1 MAKDKKEE
9 AAPKKAAASKKEAA
23 PKVEAAPE
31 ETLEATPE
39 AIDENL
45 PWEPKITALV
55 CNWCTYAG
63 ADLAGTSR
71 MDYKPNVRIVK
82 LPCTGRIDPLFII
95 KAFENGADGVLV
107 SGCHP
112 GDCHY
117 STGNY
122 HARRRWIGFNA
133 LMEFTGIDMRRLH
146 FSWVSASEAI
156 KWVDLVNNV
165 TDEVKELGP
174 FIDYQEINF

>member
-1 MAKDKKEE
+1 MPEE
-9 AAPKKAAASKKEAA
+9 AKI
-23 PKVEAAPE
+23 
-31 ETLEATPE
+31 ETEGVF
-39 AIDENL
+39 
-45 PWEPKITALV
+45 EPKIMAFV

-71 MDYKPNVRIVK
+71 MEYRPNVRIIK
-82 LPCTGRIDPLFII
+82 LPCTGRIDPLFIM

-117 STGNY
+117 TTGNY
-122 HARRRWIGFNA
+122 HARRRWTAFKDLLA
-133 LMEFTGIDMRRLH
+133 FTGIDLKRVQ

-156 KWVDLVNNV
+156 KWVELINNV
-165 TDEVKELGP
+165 TDDMEALGP
-174 FIDYQEINF
+174 FMKFKEMNKKGPNQG

>member
-1 MAKDKKEE
+1 MAKDNKKETKAKK
-9 AAPKKAAASKKEAA
+9 AAPKKAETKTEA
-23 PKVEAAPE
+23 VEENA
-31 ETLEATPE
+31 LEANL
-39 AIDENL
+39 ENL

-71 MDYKPNVRIVK
+71 MDYKPNVRIIK

-122 HARRRWIGFNA
+122 HARRRWMGFNT

-156 KWVDLVNNV
+156 KWVDLVNNI
-165 TDEVKELGP
+165 TDEVKSLGP
-174 FIDYQEINF
+174 FVDYQEINF

>member
-1 MAKDKKEE
+1 MSEHSE
-9 AAPKKAAASKKEAA
+9 QPSSGY
-23 PKVEAAPE
+23 
-31 ETLEATPE
+31 
-39 AIDENL
+39 
-45 PWEPKITALV
+45 EPKIMAFV

-71 MDYKPNVRIVK
+71 MEYRPNVRIIK

-117 STGNY
+117 TTGNY
-122 HARRRWIGFNA
+122 HARRRWIGFKN
-133 LMEFTGIDMRRLH
+133 LMEFVGIDMRRLH

-156 KWVDLVNNV
+156 KWVDLINGV
-165 TDEVKELGP
+165 TDEIKKLGP
-174 FIDYQEINF
+174 FMEYKGLKENRAEQRKG

>member
-1 MAKDKKEE
+1 MKEVEKTKMAGIE
-9 AAPKKAAASKKEAA
+9 PHF
-23 PKVEAAPE
+23 
-31 ETLEATPE
+31 
-39 AIDENL
+39 
-45 PWEPKITALV
+45 EPKIMAFV

-71 MDYKPNVRIVK
+71 MEYRPNVRIIK

-117 STGNY
+117 TTGNY
-122 HARRRWIGFNA
+122 HARRRWMGFKA
-133 LMEFTGIDMRRLH
+133 LMEFCGIDEKRIT

-156 KWVDLVNNV
+156 KWVDLINNV
-165 TDEVKELGP
+165 TDQIRALGP
-174 FIDYQEINF
+174 FVEYKELNKGE

>member
-1 MAKDKKEE
+1 M
-9 AAPKKAAASKKEAA
+9 SGHT
-23 PKVEAAPE
+23 E
-31 ETLEATPE
+31 ETTASGGF
-39 AIDENL
+39 
-45 PWEPKITALV
+45 EPKIMAFV

-71 MDYKPNVRIVK
+71 MEYRPNVRIVK
-82 LPCTGRIDPLFII
+82 LPCTGRIDPLFIL

-117 STGNY
+117 TTGNY
-122 HARRRWIGFNA
+122 HARRRWIGFKN
-133 LMEFTGIDMRRLH
+133 LLEFAGVDMMRLH

-156 KWVDLVNNV
+156 KWVDLINRV
-165 TDEVKELGP
+165 TDEVKALGP
-174 FIDYQEINF
+174 FMEYKGLKEVTE

>member
-1 MAKDKKEE
+1 M
-9 AAPKKAAASKKEAA
+9 S
-23 PKVEAAPE
+23 E
-31 ETLEATPE
+31 ETATE
-39 AIDENL
+39 TTKEF
-45 PWEPKITALV
+45 EPKIMAFV

-71 MDYKPNVRIVK
+71 MEYRPNVRIIK

-117 STGNY
+117 TAGNY
-122 HARRRWIGFNA
+122 HAKRRWIAFRS
-133 LMEFTGIDMRRLH
+133 LMEFTGIDVRRLQ
-146 FSWVSASEAI
+146 FSWVSASEAL
-156 KWVDLVNNV
+156 KWVDLINNV
-165 TDEVKELGP
+165 TDEIKALGP
-174 FIDYQEINF
+174 FMDFKELKG

>member
-1 MAKDKKEE
+1 MEK
-9 AAPKKAAASKKEAA
+9 
-23 PKVEAAPE
+23 
-31 ETLEATPE
+31 
-39 AIDENL
+39 NL
-45 PWEPKITALV
+45 PITAFEPKIMAFV

-63 ADLAGTSR
+63 ADLAGTGR
-71 MDYKPNVRIVK
+71 MEYKPNVRIIK

-117 STGNY
+117 TTGNY
-122 HARRRWIGFNA
+122 HARRRWIAFKS
-133 LMEFTGIDMRRLH
+133 LLEFAGIDLRRLQ

-156 KWVDLVNNV
+156 KWVDIINNI
-165 TDEVKELGP
+165 TDEVKRLGP
-174 FIDYQEINF
+174 FIEYKRLKEGI

>member
-1 MAKDKKEE
+1 MSGHTEHT
-9 AAPKKAAASKKEAA
+9 APTSGF
-23 PKVEAAPE
+23 
-31 ETLEATPE
+31 
-39 AIDENL
+39 
-45 PWEPKITALV
+45 EPKIMAFV

-71 MDYKPNVRIVK
+71 MEYRPNVRIIK
-82 LPCTGRIDPLFII
+82 LPCTGRIDPLFIL

-117 STGNY
+117 TTGNY
-122 HARRRWIGFNA
+122 HARRRWIGFKH
-133 LMEFTGIDMRRLH
+133 LLEFAGIDMRRLH

-156 KWVDLVNNV
+156 KWVDLINRVS
-165 TDEVKELGP
+165 DEVKALGP
-174 FIDYQEINF
+174 FMEYKGLKKETAAP

>member
-1 MAKDKKEE
+1 MSGHTEN
-9 AAPKKAAASKKEAA
+9 
-23 PKVEAAPE
+23 
-31 ETLEATPE
+31 TTPTGGF
-39 AIDENL
+39 
-45 PWEPKITALV
+45 EPKIMAFV

-71 MDYKPNVRIVK
+71 MEYRPNVRIVK
-82 LPCTGRIDPLFII
+82 LPCTGRIDPLFIL

-117 STGNY
+117 TTGNY
-122 HARRRWIGFNA
+122 HARRRWIGFKN
-133 LMEFTGIDMRRLH
+133 LLEFAGIDMRRLH

-156 KWVDLVNNV
+156 KWVDLINRIS
-165 TDEVKELGP
+165 DEVKALGP
-174 FIDYQEINF
+174 FMEYKGLKKETTAP

>member
-1 MAKDKKEE
+1 MSGHTENT
-9 AAPKKAAASKKEAA
+9 AP
-23 PKVEAAPE
+23 
-31 ETLEATPE
+31 TGGF
-39 AIDENL
+39 
-45 PWEPKITALV
+45 EPKIMAFV

-71 MDYKPNVRIVK
+71 MEYRPNVRIIK

-95 KAFENGADGVLV
+95 KAFENGADGVLI

-117 STGNY
+117 TTGNY
-122 HARRRWIGFNA
+122 HARRRWIGFKN
-133 LMEFTGIDMRRLH
+133 LLEFAGIDMRRLH

-156 KWVDLVNNV
+156 KWVDLINRVS
-165 TDEVKELGP
+165 DEVKALGP
-174 FIDYQEINF
+174 FMEYKGLKKETANP

>member
-1 MAKDKKEE
+1 MSEQLEHKKEE
-9 AAPKKAAASKKEAA
+9 TSSGAF
-23 PKVEAAPE
+23 
-31 ETLEATPE
+31 
-39 AIDENL
+39 
-45 PWEPKITALV
+45 EPKIMAFV

-71 MDYKPNVRIVK
+71 MEYRPNVRIIK

-117 STGNY
+117 TTGNY
-122 HARRRWIGFNA
+122 HARRRWIGFKS
-133 LMEFTGIDMRRLH
+133 LMEFTGIDLRRLH

-156 KWVDLVNNV
+156 KWVDLINKI
-165 TDEVKELGP
+165 TDDVKKLGP
-174 FIDYQEINF
+174 FMEYKGLKPKEAE

>member
-1 MAKDKKEE
+1 MSLQTQHEQTTNFD
-9 AAPKKAAASKKEAA
+9 
-23 PKVEAAPE
+23 
-31 ETLEATPE
+31 
-39 AIDENL
+39 
-45 PWEPKITALV
+45 PKIIAFV

-71 MDYKPNVRIVK
+71 MEYKPNVRIIK

-95 KAFENGADGVLV
+95 KAFEKGADGVLV

-117 STGNY
+117 TTGNY
-122 HARRRWIGFNA
+122 HARRRWIAFKS
-133 LMEFTGIDMRRLH
+133 LMEFTGIDMKRLH

-156 KWVDLVNNV
+156 KWVDLVNNI
-165 TDEVKELGP
+165 TDEVKKLGP
-174 FIDYQEINF
+174 FVEYKNLGERSKVLG

>member
-1 MAKDKKEE
+1 MSEEKKET
-9 AAPKKAAASKKEAA
+9 KKF
-23 PKVEAAPE
+23 
-31 ETLEATPE
+31 
-39 AIDENL
+39 
-45 PWEPKITALV
+45 EPKIMAFV

-71 MDYKPNVRIVK
+71 MEYRPNVRIIK

-117 STGNY
+117 SAGNY
-122 HARRRWIGFNA
+122 HAKRRWIAFRS
-133 LMEFTGIDMRRLH
+133 LMEFTGIDMRRLQ
-146 FSWVSASEAI
+146 FSWISASEAL
-156 KWVDLVNNV
+156 KWVDLINNV
-165 TDEVKELGP
+165 TSEIKALGP
-174 FIDYQEINF
+174 FMDFKELKG

>member
-1 MAKDKKEE
+1 MKPENPN
-9 AAPKKAAASKKEAA
+9 PKSEMEWK
-23 PKVEAAPE
+23 
-31 ETLEATPE
+31 
-39 AIDENL
+39 
-45 PWEPKITALV
+45 PKIIAFV

-71 MDYKPNVRIVK
+71 MEYKPNVRIIR

-95 KAFENGADGVLV
+95 KAFERGADGVLV

-117 STGNY
+117 TSGNY
-122 HARRRWIGFNA
+122 HARRRWIVFKG
-133 LMEFTGIDMRRLH
+133 LMDFVGIDPKRLH

-156 KWVDLVNNV
+156 KWVDLINNI
-165 TDEVKELGP
+165 TDEVKKLGP
-174 FIDYQEINF
+174 FTEYKDLKV

>member
-1 MAKDKKEE
+1 MSKEVAVSEMEGQTAK
-9 AAPKKAAASKKEAA
+9 
-23 PKVEAAPE
+23 
-31 ETLEATPE
+31 
-39 AIDENL
+39 
-45 PWEPKITALV
+45 WEPKITAFV

-71 MDYKPNVRIVK
+71 MEYRPNVRIIK

-95 KAFENGADGVLV
+95 KAFERGSDAVLV

-117 STGNY
+117 TTGNY
-122 HARRRWIGFNA
+122 HARRRWIAFNS
-133 LMEFTGIDMRRLH
+133 LMKFVGIDLRRLQ

-156 KWVDLVNNV
+156 KWVDLINNM
-165 TDEVKELGP
+165 TDEVKALGP
-174 FIDYQEINF
+174 FVDYKAL

>member
-1 MAKDKKEE
+1 MSEEKKI
-9 AAPKKAAASKKEAA
+9 
-23 PKVEAAPE
+23 
-31 ETLEATPE
+31 ETTGF
-39 AIDENL
+39 
-45 PWEPKITALV
+45 EPKIMAFV

-71 MDYKPNVRIVK
+71 MEYRDNVRIIK

-117 STGNY
+117 TTGNY
-122 HARRRWIGFNA
+122 HARRRWRAFKT
-133 LMEFTGIDMRRLH
+133 LMDFVGIDETRLQ
-146 FSWVSASEAI
+146 FSWVSASEAL
-156 KWVDLVNNV
+156 KWVDLINKV
-165 TDEVKELGP
+165 TEDIRKAGP
-174 FIDYQEINF
+174 FIEYQALSEGVVKTEGELKQC

>member
-1 MAKDKKEE
+1 MEQ
-9 AAPKKAAASKKEAA
+9 
-23 PKVEAAPE
+23 V
-31 ETLEATPE
+31 T
-39 AIDENL
+39 NL
-45 PWEPKITALV
+45 LPQKNEYKMSEHTQQEQTGGFEPQIIAFV

-71 MDYKPNVRIVK
+71 MEYKPNVRIIK

-95 KAFENGADGVLV
+95 KAFEKGADGVLV

-117 STGNY
+117 TTGNY
-122 HARRRWIGFNA
+122 HARRRWVVFKN
-133 LMEFTGIDMRRLH
+133 LMDFVGIDSRRLH

-156 KWVDLVNNV
+156 KCVDLVNNI
-165 TDEVKELGP
+165 TDDVKKLGP
-174 FIDYQEINF
+174 FVEYKILGDRQ

>member
-1 MAKDKKEE
+1 MEHTEGTHTKEQ
-9 AAPKKAAASKKEAA
+9 PT
-23 PKVEAAPE
+23 V
-31 ETLEATPE
+31 
-39 AIDENL
+39 NY
-45 PWEPKITALV
+45 EPKIMAFV

-71 MDYKPNVRIVK
+71 MEYKPNVRIIK

-117 STGNY
+117 TTGNY
-122 HARRRWIGFNA
+122 HARRRWIGFKN
-133 LMEFTGIDMRRLH
+133 LMEFVGIDMRRLH

-156 KWVDLVNNV
+156 KWVDLINNV
-165 TDEVKELGP
+165 TDEVKKLGP
-174 FIDYQEINF
+174 FMEYRKLK